1 MKFIKSRGSQKTRF
15 SPIFKHF
22 DTTSKNTYFHSFSQP
37 QKQFKS
43 FIHSINQ
50 RNHRKNHSFKEKI
63 KKKKKIH
70 STKNQQLQMGGFYRK
85 SYILQ
90 KFIENHRIHT
100 HLHTNTHN

>member
-1 MKFIKSRGSQKTRF
+1 LTPPQKTR
-15 SPIFKHF
+15 IFTHF
-22 DTTSKNTYFHSFSQP
+22 HNLKNNSNH
-37 QKQFKS
+37 S
-43 FIHSINQ
+43 FIHSI
-50 RNHRKNHSFKEKI
+50 EKI
-63 KKKKKIH
+63 IEKIIHSKKKSKKIKSKSKKRRTYSGKSKKIQKQKKIH